1 MISLKTNYR
10 WVVVLMVFIITVI
23 NYIDRAAIA
32 FAMPLLS
39 KQFHLT
45 PADVGLTLGAFNMG
59 YAIMVFVGGVMVDR
73 WGSRRIWLLAALVWS
88 LSIVSTAA
96 ATGFTMLY
104 IVRMTLGVAEGPNFP
119 ALNRVVGDW
128 LPSKE
133 RSLALG
139 NALVGVPIALAF
151 GGLIVAYLA
160 TAFSWQGMFV
170 ILGVLGLVWAPVW
183 YFVFR
188 DFPENSKNVNDA
200 ELKYIRETDK
210 VSRVSE
216 HDIRRKAHATQPGMW
231 KFLLTNPTLLS
242 NDWAFFV
249 FGYNLFFF
257 MGWLPTYLNTTYH
270 MNLSQVGSF
279 TFLPW
284 ITAAIMLYVVG
295 IVSNRILK
303 STGSYRKARSH
314 PLWITQLLGA
324 ICLLPILY
332 YHSVFVALIS
342 ISLCVGFNMAPNTI
356 FYAVNI
362 DIIKERSGTAMGI
375 TDLFFAIAG
384 LIAATL
390 TGFIIQLTGSF
401 QGAFILVIALNISS
415 VIGVILF
422 HNPDREISKASKQTK
437 QVAETL

>member
-1 MISLKTNYR
+1 MSMLKTNYR
-10 WVVVLMVFIITVI
+10 WFIIFMVFIITMV
-23 NYIDRAAIA
+23 NYVDRSAIA

-39 KQFHLT
+39 KQFHMT
-45 PADVGLTLGAFNMG
+45 PEDIGLTLGAFNIG
-59 YAIMVFVGGVMVDR
+59 YAIMVFIGGLMVDR
-73 WGSRRIWLLAALVWS
+73 WGSRKIWMITALVWS
-88 LSIVSTAA
+88 LSILSTAA
-96 ATGFTMLY
+96 AAGFAMLY
-104 IVRMTLGVAEGPNFP
+104 TVRLILGLAEGPNFP

-128 LPSKE
+128 LPGKE
-133 RSLALG
+133 RALALG
-139 NALVGVPIALAF
+139 NALVGVPLALAF
-151 GGLIVAYLA
+151 GGLIVAFLA
-160 TAFSWQGMFV
+160 NLFSWRGMFI
-170 ILGVLGLVWAPVW
+170 ILGALGIIWAPIW
-183 YFVFR
+183 YFCFR
-188 DFPENSKNVNDA
+188 DFPENSGKVNDA
-200 ELKYIRETDK
+200 ELKYIKESDKISRNSERET
-210 VSRVSE
+210 
-216 HDIRRKAHATQPGMW
+216 RRQSHASKPGMW

-257 MGWLPTYLNTTYH
+257 MGWLPTFLNTTYH

-284 ITAAIMLYVVG
+284 ITAAIMLYLVG
-295 IVSNRILK
+295 VISNRILK
-303 STGSYRKARSH
+303 STGKYRLARSH

-332 YHSVFVALIS
+332 YHSVGVALLS

-375 TDLFFAIAG
+375 TDLFFAVAG

-390 TGFIIQLTGSF
+390 TGFIIQVSGSF
-401 QGAFILVIALNISS
+401 QGAFILVIVLNISS

-422 HNPDREISKASKQTK
+422 HNPDRENSRTQVTQSKELAS
-437 QVAETL
+437 